1 MVAATR
7 TVIMDNDEHP
17 KLSTNQKAL
26 KINLDPLFYGT
37 FAEIGAGQEV
47 ARWFFKVG
55 AAAGT
60 ISKSMSAYDMA
71 VSDAIYGRCK
81 RYVSRE
87 RLQGML
93 DHEHRLNIERLQSAR
108 GDTTAFFAFADTVA
122 ARNFQG
128 TNECHGWMGVKYQA
142 HPRDQDSQIIIHV
155 RMLDHEN
162 SLQQEALG
170 IVGVN
175 LLYGAFFL
183 HHKPELMV
191 ESLLDNLSTQRIE
204 IDMIE
209 FAGIEF
215 RHVDNRVM
223 SLKLVQLGLSG
234 AAMFGPSGEVLQP
247 AEVLRKRPI
256 LVERG
261 SFRPVTKVNIDMIK
275 SAYERFAAEPEVE
288 TGQMVELMEITMR
301 NLLAGGQID
310 LNDFL
315 ARADVLAAV
324 GKTVLI
330 SDYFE
335 YYRLGAYLRQYTTE
349 PIALTMGTSSLL
361 DLFNEQYYAELEGG
375 ILEAFGKLFTKDLRI
390 YVYPVRDPVSGLL
403 STAEN
408 VEMRENLRS
417 LYH

>member
-1 MVAATR
+1 ME
-7 TVIMDNDEHP
+7 NDERP

-26 KINLDPLFYGT
+26 KINLDPMFYGT

-93 DHEHRLNIERLQSAR
+93 DHEHGLNLERLQSAR
-108 GDTTAFFAFADTVA
+108 RDSTAFFAFANTVA
-122 ARNFQG
+122 ARNYQG

-142 HPRDQDSQIIIHV
+142 HPRDDDSQIIIHV
-155 RMLDHEN
+155 RMLDREN
-162 SLQQEALG
+162 TDRYSAQETLG

-183 HHKPELMV
+183 HHKPELLL
-191 ESLLDNLSTQRIE
+191 ESLLDNLTTQRIE

-209 FAGIEF
+209 FSGIEF
-215 RHVDNRVM
+215 RYVDNRVM
-223 SLKLVQLGLSG
+223 SLKLVQMGLSG

-247 AEVLRKRPI
+247 SEVLRKRPI

-261 SFRPVTKVNIDMIK
+261 SFRPVTKVNIDMIQ
-275 SAYERFAAEPEVE
+275 SARERFSSELGDES
-288 TGQMVELMEITMR
+288 GQLVELMEITMR
-301 NLLAGGQID
+301 NLLATGKID
-310 LNDFL
+310 LTDFL
-315 ARADVLAAV
+315 ARADMLAAA
-324 GKTVLI
+324 GKNCADFGLLRIFSSGSLPDAVYLATYSGNDGRCESRRLVQGAVLRI
-330 SDYFE
+330 TRRWNS
-335 YYRLGAYLRQYTTE
+335 RSIR
-349 PIALTMGTSSLL
+349 
-361 DLFNEQYYAELEGG
+361 
-375 ILEAFGKLFTKDLRI
+375 EAVHQRSADLR
-390 YVYPVRDPVSGLL
+390 L
-403 STAEN
+403 SPARPGHGPT
-408 VEMRENLRS
+408 
-417 LYH
+417 